1 MALAM
6 GTRSDGLGREIVL
19 GLLVERPDNCYQ
31 LDVRLEG
38 RFGSA
43 GFTRGMARQAV
54 KRLVDEGLACPVDR
68 SGPRRAGGD
77 RDAGVYEATPAGVQ
91 RFREWMR
98 SSISTPPVREELH
111 AKIGL
116 CRPCDLPR
124 MIEVVMEAELSCAA
138 RLQGLN
144 YRLRWRRSSTDPGL
158 WPARMEL
165 AVSAGDQAWWQSRIS
180 WLQNVR
186 VYLEGELCRL
196 RGQGGTGAAFC
207 EGV

>member
-31 LDVRLEG
+31 LDVRLES

-54 KRLVDEGLACPVDR
+54 RRLVDEGLVCPADR
-68 SGPRRAGGD
+68 SGSRRARGG
-77 RDAGVYEATPAGVQ
+77 RDAGVYEATPAGVE
-91 RFREWMR
+91 RFRKWVR
-98 SSISTPPVREELH
+98 ASVSTPPVREELH

-124 MIEVVMEAELSCAA
+124 MIEVVMEAELACTA

-144 YRLRWRRSSTDPGL
+144 FRLRGRRSSADPGL

-165 AVSAGDQAWWQSRIS
+165 AVSAGDQAWWESRIS

-186 VYLEGELCRL
+186 IYLEGELWRL
-196 RGQGGTGAAFC
+196 RGQVGAGAALC